1 MTQGALAAEISP
13 MIRDWTT
20 QYRAALGEPDPA
32 RLPELCEQ
40 ARYAI
45 NMRVLE
51 LGWQGA
57 DAPERRQLEESLR
70 RLAVHESKRKPPPS
84 SPLALAG

>member
-1 MTQGALAAEISP
+1 
-13 MIRDWTT
+13 MITEWTT
-20 QYRAALGEPDPA
+20 QYRAALREPDPA
-32 RLPELCEQ
+32 RLPEVCEQ
-40 ARYAI
+40 ARHAI

-57 DAPERRQLEESLR
+57 EAPERRLLEESLR
-70 RLAVHESKRKPPPS
+70 RLAVHESKKKPTRY

>member
-1 MTQGALAAEISP
+1 MTLGARTAEISP
-13 MIRDWTT
+13 MIREWTT
-20 QYRAALGEPDPA
+20 QYRAALRERDPA
-32 RLPELCEQ
+32 KLPELCEQ

-57 DAPERRQLEESLR
+57 DAPERRLLEESLR
-70 RLAVHESKRKPPPS
+70 RLAVHESQKKPTPF
-84 SPLALAG
+84 SPFALAG

>member
-1 MTQGALAAEISP
+1 

-20 QYRAALGEPDPA
+20 QYHAALREPDPA
-32 RLPELCEQ
+32 KRPELCEQ

-70 RLAVHESKRKPPPS
+70 RLAVHESNRKPAPF

>member
-1 MTQGALAAEISP
+1 
-13 MIRDWTT
+13 MITDWVA
-20 QYRAALGEPDPA
+20 QYRAALREPDPA

-57 DAPERRQLEESLR
+57 EAPERRLLEESLR
-70 RLAVHESKRKPPPS
+70 RLAVHESKKKPTQF

>member
-1 MTQGALAAEISP
+1 MLLGARAAEISP
-13 MIRDWTT
+13 MIREWTT
-20 QYRAALGEPDPA
+20 PYRAALREPDPA
-32 RLPELCEQ
+32 KLPELCEQ

-57 DAPERRQLEESLR
+57 DAPERRLLEESLR
-70 RLAVHESKRKPPPS
+70 HLAVHESKRKPTPF
-84 SPLALAG
+84 SPLAVAG

>member
-1 MTQGALAAEISP
+1 

-20 QYRAALGEPDPA
+20 QYRAALLEPDSPK
-32 RLPELCEQ
+32 RPELCEQ

-70 RLAVHESKRKPPPS
+70 RLAVHESKRKPTLFP
-84 SPLALAG
+84 PLALAGQSVSRRA